1 MNSTP
6 NPTENGYEAELAE
19 LRTVIRELSEALD
32 RIEAQIEAERSDKR
46 EPVEIDCFVEPEA

>member
-1 MNSTP
+1 MDNETDP
-6 NPTENGYEAELAE
+6 ETWQAELAE